1 MQLSLPFFTAD
12 TTLITSNL
20 GVFVKNKIVYY
31 LLNGLP
37 IYSHKEGD
45 QQARSEERRVGKEC

>member
-1 MQLSLPFFTAD
+1 MQLLLPLFTSD

-37 IYSHKEGD
+37 I
-45 QQARSEERRVGKEC
+45 